1 MSSFL
6 KNSNVRHLDMFFFNR
21 HQMWNCWGEKEM
33 CKDLVLK
40 QFPGISNV
48 KLHIVA
54 TRFGSRK
61 IPPRKH
67 SVTPP
72 VPGVSDLSQLFTHFY
87 SFSSI
92 SFILICFPLLL
103 FIFIHFSSIF
113 ILVHS
118 FLENTLSLPQSQVSQ
133 IAADFLPPPPEK
145 RPTPWSWI

>member
-1 MSSFL
+1 
-6 KNSNVRHLDMFFFNR
+6 
-21 HQMWNCWGEKEM
+21 M

-72 VPGVSDLSQLFTHFY
+72 VPGVSDLSQLFRQALKT
-87 SFSSI
+87 
-92 SFILICFPLLL
+92 
-103 FIFIHFSSIF
+103 
-113 ILVHS
+113 VKVW
-118 FLENTLSLPQSQVSQ
+118 TLGP
-133 IAADFLPPPPEK
+133 
-145 RPTPWSWI
+145 